1 MATKKTPQQRLAEL
15 EEQQRKLE
23 DELKQK
29 RARIVR
35 AKRRENA
42 KLTNEKRKRDT
53 RRKVLIGA
61 AVLAKMEAGQ
71 MTNEQLTRLLNGY
84 LTRPDDRA
92 LFDLPESGP
101 GEQANQP
108 APEPTAGHG

>member
-1 MATKKTPQQRLAEL
+1 MATKKTPEQRLAEL
-15 EEQQRKLE
+15 DEQQRKLE

-61 AVLAKMEAGQ
+61 AVLAKIEAGEY
-71 MTNEQLTRLLNGY
+71 TSEQLANMMGRY
-84 LTRPDDRA
+84 LTRDDDRE
-92 LFDLPESGP
+92 LFDLPALAGDDSGD
-101 GEQANQP
+101 
-108 APEPTAGHG
+108 